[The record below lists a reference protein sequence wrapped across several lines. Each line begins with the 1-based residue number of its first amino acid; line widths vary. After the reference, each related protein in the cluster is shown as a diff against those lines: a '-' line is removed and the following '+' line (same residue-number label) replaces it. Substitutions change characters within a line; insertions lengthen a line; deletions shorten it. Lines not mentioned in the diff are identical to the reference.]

1 MKKILSLFTVFI
13 ISFSVVTAQSWIRVN
28 QIGYLEDDVKVAVW
42 ISKDSRLITEFDL
55 VDVASGSIVYSSDK
69 VKQTGPQP
77 AFNTSARLDFS
88 GFNLPGSYKIRVN
101 ETESSVFRIGNDIYA
116 GAADIPLQY
125 MRQQRCGYNP
135 FLKDS

>member
-13 ISFSVVTAQSWIRVN
+13 KSFSVVTAQSWIRVN

-69 VKQTGPQP
+69 VKRKHPKSAVFLFHNQTPIF
-77 AFNTSARLDFS
+77 AL
-88 GFNLPGSYKIRVN
+88 KKVC
-101 ETESSVFRIGNDIYA
+101 SV
-116 GAADIPLQY
+116 
-125 MRQQRCGYNP
+125 
-135 FLKDS
+135 